1 MRVFSLLGVFFYV
14 TFFILLFPVFAI
26 IFNKAYRACILTI
39 MHAVDGERITVRV
52 RTRTVKRV
60 YATRFAEEMLSSM
73 SVESVEGEIF
83 TA

>member
-1 MRVFSLLGVFFYV
+1 
-14 TFFILLFPVFAI
+14 
-26 IFNKAYRACILTI
+26 